1 MDLIAKYSKT
11 DFRSWLCA
19 ALLFVISFP
28 MWFWGGGTIVITITS
43 YLLLF
48 MAYDDIS
55 HNGRDRAIGIM
66 ALFFQIIIVFVTYI
80 LENTNYAGYAMAL
93 IRGLGFATLFLCS
106 PGFWKKIIDCFIKLL
121 AVLLI
126 IALLEHVMISFF
138 NVMTTNPITA
148 QCPSN
153 PDRDYNVFIFNVY
166 HAINFGFFNRF
177 YAFYDEP
184 GVLGNVTMALLYTQK
199 FELKKWY
206 NLVFLV
212 SGLLSF
218 SLTFYIALAVYY
230 ILFGKKTAK
239 IGFAVAVVLATYY
252 FYKNEYIYYY
262 VFGRLEF
269 VNGQLS
275 GYNREIHGDFKSWIQ
290 TKSVY
295 DYLFWGYQPRE
306 AVAYA
311 ASWRWAFALY
321 GIIPSLL
328 YLFTITY
335 NRAKRIVHREDI
347 LRGLALMVIIWIQ
360 RPFIYDYFYVF
371 LILSPF
377 IYFAS
382 DGKQTVRKIKVQ

>member
-28 MWFWGGGTIVITITS
+28 MWFWGGGTIVITIAS
-43 YLLLF
+43 YLFLF
-48 MAYDDIS
+48 MAYEDIS
-55 HNGRDRAIGIM
+55 RNGRDRTIGVI

-126 IALLEHVMISFF
+126 FALIEHVVISFLD
-138 NVMTTNPITA
+138 VITINPIIA
-148 QCPSN
+148 QCPIN

-166 HAINFGFFNRF
+166 HSINFGFFNRF

-184 GVLGNVTMALLYTQK
+184 GVLGNVTMALLYTQR
-199 FELKKWY
+199 FNLKKWY
-206 NLVFLV
+206 NLVLLV

-218 SLTFYIALAVYY
+218 SLAFYIALAAYY
-230 ILFGKKTAK
+230 VLFGKKAAK
-239 IGFAVAVVLATYY
+239 IGFAVAVVLAIYY

-262 VFGRLEF
+262 VFERLEF

-275 GYNREIHGDFKSWIQ
+275 GYNREIHGDFQSWIQ

-295 DYLFWGYQPRE
+295 DYLLWGYQPRE

-311 ASWRWAFALY
+311 ASWKWAFALY

-328 YLFTITY
+328 YLLTITY
-335 NRAKRIVHREDI
+335 YRAKRIVYKADI

-360 RPFIYDYFYVF
+360 RPFIYEYFYVF
-371 LILSPF
+371 LILCPF

-382 DGKQTVRKIKVQ
+382 EGKQSVRKLNIC